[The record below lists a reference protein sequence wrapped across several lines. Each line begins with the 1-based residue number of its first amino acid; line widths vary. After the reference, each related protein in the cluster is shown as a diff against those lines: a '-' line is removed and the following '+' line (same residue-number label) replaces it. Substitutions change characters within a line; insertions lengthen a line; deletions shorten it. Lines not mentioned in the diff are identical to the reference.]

1 MSRGTMCS
9 IDDAIRYIEFLQ
21 PFLKAVDPMPERII
35 NRLQYMRDKE
45 NGIAP
50 KFHKGEYGKKYDRW
64 TCGNCGATVK
74 HGVLQNF
81 CMNCGYLI
89 KWENPRCLTGKDG
102 DLPGQV
108 TIDEWQAGEME
119 E

>member
-1 MSRGTMCS
+1 MSRGTMCI
-9 IDDAIRYIEFLQ
+9 IDDAISYLRALQ
-21 PFLKAVDPMPERII
+21 PAADATPERII

-50 KFHKGEYGKKYDRW
+50 KFHKGEYGRKYDRW

-89 KWENPRCLTGKDG
+89 KWENPRCLTGKGG
-102 DLPGQV
+102 DLTGQV